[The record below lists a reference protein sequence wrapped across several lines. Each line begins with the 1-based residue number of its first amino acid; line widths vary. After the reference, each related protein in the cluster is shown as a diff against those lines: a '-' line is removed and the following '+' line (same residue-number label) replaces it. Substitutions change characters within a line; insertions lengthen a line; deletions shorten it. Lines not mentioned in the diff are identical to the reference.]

1 MSETILESLRAM
13 FPPGTPLE
21 FSMDIGDIG
30 IEGIRPL
37 CVATYSDGAIIICA
51 FWNADRRKMWA
62 WYDGDKWQVGEE
74 RPSIVDRIKP
84 RQR

>member
-1 MSETILESLRAM
+1 MSETIFESLRKM
-13 FPPGTPLE
+13 FSPGTPLE

-37 CVATYSDGAIIICA
+37 CVATYSDGTIIVCA
-51 FWNADRRKMWA
+51 FWNADRRRMWA
-62 WYDGDKWQVGEE
+62 WYDGDKWQVSEQ

>member
-1 MSETILESLRAM
+1 MSETIFESLQAM

-21 FSMDIGDIG
+21 FTMDDMRL
-30 IEGIRPL
+30 EGIRPL
-37 CVATYSDGAIIICA
+37 CVATYSDGTIIICA
-51 FWNADRRKMWA
+51 FWNADRRRMWA
-62 WYDGDKWQVGEE
+62 WYDGDKWQVSEQ

>member
-13 FPPGTPLE
+13 FPPDTPLE
-21 FSMDIGDIG
+21 FSMDIGDIR

-37 CVATYSDGAIIICA
+37 CVAAYSDGTIIICA

-62 WYDGDKWQVGEE
+62 WYDGDKWQVSEQ

>member
-1 MSETILESLRAM
+1 MSETILESLREM

-21 FSMDIGDIG
+21 FSMDDIG

-37 CVATYSDGAIIICA
+37 CLATYSDDTIIVCA
-51 FWNADRRKMWA
+51 FWNADRRRMWA
-62 WYDGDKWQVGEE
+62 WYDGDKWQVGEQ